1 MELILDEFIDN
12 KDGNPYYIYQIC
24 EENQEIGRIVFRL
37 GSNTDHYYDGHIGYS
52 IDPEYRG
59 QAKSYQACLLL
70 QDIIKQHGYSEVI
83 ITCSP
88 DNLASK
94 KIIQKLGAKYLE
106 TAVIPAKQRKYF
118 ARDEKTKEIYLWR
131 VL

>member
-12 KDGNPYYIYQIC
+12 KDGNPYYIYQII
-24 EENQEIGRIVFRL
+24 EGTEEIGRIVFRL
-37 GSNTDHYYDGHIGYS
+37 GSNSDHYYDGHIGYS
-52 IDPEYRG
+52 IHPEYRG
-59 QAKSYQACLLL
+59 QAKSYQACELLRG
-70 QDIIKQHGYSEVI
+70 IIKKQGYTEVI

-106 TAVIPAKQRKYF
+106 TAVIPAKLRKYF
-118 ARDEKTKEIYLWR
+118 ARDEQEKEIYLWR
-131 VL
+131 V